1 MPLAVGL
8 RASVRAVV
16 SESDTAAALG
26 SGDVPVLGTP
36 RLLALAEAATVAAV
50 APQLALGDTTVGTSV
65 TMEHRR
71 ASPVGS
77 SLVIEAEL
85 TEVDG
90 PRLVFSFIARRA
102 DSSGQPPRAEA
113 PGGQPPGAE
122 APVTQAP
129 GAEAPVTQAPAA
141 QAPGSEAPRAQAPGS
156 EAPRAQAP
164 GADASGGDER
174 VVGAGTIERVVVS
187 RERFLARAAAH
198 QPGAR

>member
-1 MPLAVGL
+1 MLLSVGL
-8 RASVRAVV
+8 RASVRVV
-16 SESDTAAALG
+16 VGESDTAVALG

-50 APQLALGDTTVGTSV
+50 APQLARGETTVGTSV

-102 DSSGQPPRAEA
+102 DSSA
-113 PGGQPPGAE
+113 PGSDPAPGDPLPA
-122 APVTQAP
+122 AGAQALGAQAP
-129 GAEAPVTQAPAA
+129 GAQAPGA
-141 QAPGSEAPRAQAPGS
+141 QAPG
-156 EAPRAQAP
+156 AQAP
-164 GADASGGDER
+164 GADTPGGDED
-174 VVGAGTIERVVVS
+174 VVGAGTIERVVVT

>member
-1 MPLAVGL
+1 MASTPLAAGL
-8 RASVRAVV
+8 RASVRVV
-16 SESDTAAALG
+16 VGESDTAAALG

-50 APQLALGDTTVGTSV
+50 APQLPSGETTVGTSV

-90 PRLVFSFIARRA
+90 PRLVFSFIARA
-102 DSSGQPPRAEA
+102 HSSAPAE
-113 PGGQPPGAE
+113 PPGA
-122 APVTQAP
+122 
-129 GAEAPVTQAPAA
+129 
-141 QAPGSEAPRAQAPGS
+141 
-156 EAPRAQAP
+156 
-164 GADASGGDER
+164 DED
-174 VVGAGTIERVVVS
+174 VVGAGTIERVVVT
-187 RERFLARAAAH
+187 RERFLARAAAD

>member
-1 MPLAVGL
+1 MSLAAGL
-8 RASVRAVV
+8 RASVRVV
-16 SESDTAAALG
+16 VGESDTAAALG

-50 APQLALGDTTVGTSV
+50 APQLASGETTVGTSV

-90 PRLVFSFIARRA
+90 PRLAFSFIAREEH
-102 DSSGQPPRAEA
+102 PRIAREEHPRIA
-113 PGGQPPGAE
+113 RE
-122 APVTQAP
+122 
-129 GAEAPVTQAPAA
+129 EH
-141 QAPGSEAPRAQAPGS
+141 PRAQAPGPEVPVT
-156 EAPRAQAP
+156 EAPGAPAPGAQAPGAQAP
-164 GADASGGDER
+164 GADAPGGDER

-198 QPGAR
+198 HPGPR